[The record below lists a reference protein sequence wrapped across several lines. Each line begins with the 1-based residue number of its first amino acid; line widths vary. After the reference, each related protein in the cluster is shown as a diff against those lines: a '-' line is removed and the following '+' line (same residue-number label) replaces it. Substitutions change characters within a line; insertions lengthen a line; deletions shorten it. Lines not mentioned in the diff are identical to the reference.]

1 MSSGSIKSS
10 EDCAS
15 IEDVR
20 RGVDALDREIIA
32 LIGRRA
38 HYVEAAARFKTS
50 ESSVRAPERRKS
62 MLDVC
67 RRWAE
72 EEGLSPDVVE
82 KIYQT
87 LVDYFAQR
95 EMDRWRETN

>member
-20 RGVDALDREIIA
+20 RVVDALDREIIA